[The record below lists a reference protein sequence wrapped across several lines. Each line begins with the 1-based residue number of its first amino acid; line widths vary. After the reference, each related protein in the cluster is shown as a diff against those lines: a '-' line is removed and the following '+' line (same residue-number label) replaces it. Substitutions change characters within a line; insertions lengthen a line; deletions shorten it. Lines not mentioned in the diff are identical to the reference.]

1 MKKYTKELKMEMV
14 ERLRLQ
20 DKLLE
25 EIFAERESIAKEA
38 RANGFFN
45 ELWEMLMS
53 DGESHWGM

>member
-1 MKKYTKELKMEMV
+1 MVKYTMEQKMEMV

-20 DKLLE
+20 DKYLK
-25 EIFAERESIAKEA
+25 EIFEARESIAKEA